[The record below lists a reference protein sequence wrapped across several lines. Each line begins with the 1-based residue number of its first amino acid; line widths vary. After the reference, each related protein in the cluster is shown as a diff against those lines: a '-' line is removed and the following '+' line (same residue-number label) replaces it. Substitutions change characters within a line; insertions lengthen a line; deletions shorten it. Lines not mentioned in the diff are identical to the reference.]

1 MAEVIGYRRVSSAGQ
16 NLDRQ
21 ELPDVTG
28 RVFEEKAT
36 GANRDRPQL
45 YEMIEYVRDGDE
57 VHVHSIDR
65 LARSLR
71 DLEDIVGEIIGKGA
85 SIRFLKEGLH
95 FRPDEKTDPFQKL
108 MFQMLG
114 SFAEFERTLIASRR
128 DEGIAKA
135 KADGKYKGRQNSID
149 HELVYALSSEDA
161 VTADAI
167 AKIMG
172 IGRASV
178 FRIVKKFKEE
188 HPLWLHPVWRAVLF
202 EKLID
207 YEHHDQVPVDQVTN
221 KITVDI
227 FDGVLEPIWDNVKH
241 WLTEVDDHVKGDK
254 GAFDQLY
261 LETMHKSDHF
271 NSLYHEHGPVEF
283 TAARMDYLLDHD
295 TGYQKIAERTGMPL
309 EAIPAIVETHKGKS
323 WKEKY
328 G

>member
-36 GANRDRPQL
+36 GANRDRPALQEL
-45 YEMIEYVRDGDE
+45 ILYVRDGDE

-95 FRPDEKTDPFQKL
+95 FRPDEL
-108 MFQMLG
+108 ILSEANVQMLG

-135 KADGKYKGRQNSID
+135 KAEGKYKGRQNSID
-149 HELVYALSSEDA
+149 LNLSMHCHQKM

-178 FRIVKKFKEE
+178 FGIVKKFKEE
-188 HPLWLHPVWRAVLF
+188 HPMA
-202 EKLID
+202 
-207 YEHHDQVPVDQVTN
+207 TSC
-221 KITVDI
+221 
-227 FDGVLEPIWDNVKH
+227 LE
-241 WLTEVDDHVKGDK
+241 
-254 GAFDQLY
+254 
-261 LETMHKSDHF
+261 S
-271 NSLYHEHGPVEF
+271 S
-283 TAARMDYLLDHD
+283 
-295 TGYQKIAERTGMPL
+295 PL
-309 EAIPAIVETHKGKS
+309 READ
-323 WKEKY
+323 
-328 G
+328 

>member
-135 KADGKYKGRQNSID
+135 KAEGKYKGRQPAIP
-149 HELVYALSSEDA
+149 HEMVYAYSFA
-161 VTADAI
+161 GIKADEI
-167 AKIMG
+167 AKLLG

-178 FRIVKKFKEE
+178 FRIVKKYREE
-188 HPLWLHPVWRAVLF
+188 NPHWLPFEFRYSLVDEMLHHIEQGCGLDEVLEHLDYAFESEVLQPLMPLPKIWSEELLNLCHS
-202 EKLID
+202 EKDLKIHR
-207 YEHHDQVPVDQVTN
+207 EILVEQ
-221 KITVDI
+221 ITV
-227 FDGVLEPIWDNVKH
+227 FDEMYHMNGPIEY
-241 WLTEVDDHVKGDK
+241 T
-254 GAFDQLY
+254 
-261 LETMHKSDHF
+261 
-271 NSLYHEHGPVEF
+271 PR
-283 TAARMDYLLDHD
+283 RMQWLLDHGKGHD
-295 TGYQKIAERTGMPL
+295 VISERTGMPI
-309 EAIPAIVETHKGKS
+309 EAISALIKAHKEQHQS
-323 WKEKY
+323 
-328 G
+328 

>member
-16 NLDRQ
+16 SLDRQ

-36 GANRDRPQL
+36 GANRDRPALQEL
-45 YEMIEYVRDGDE
+45 ILYVRDGDE
-57 VHVHSIDR
+57 VQVHSIDR

-135 KADGKYKGRQNSID
+135 KAEGKYKGRQNSID

-178 FRIVKKFKEE
+178 FRIVKKFKAD
-188 HPLWLHPVWRAVLF
+188 HPSWLHPVWRAVIF

-207 YEHHDQVPVDQVTN
+207 YANHDQVPLDQVTS
-221 KITVDI
+221 KITVNI
-227 FDGVLEPIWDNVKH
+227 CDGVLEPIWDDVKH
-241 WLTEVDDHVKGDK
+241 WLKEVDDYVKGNKD
-254 GAFDQLY
+254 AFDILY
-261 LETMHKSDHF
+261 LATMHKSNYF
-271 NSLYHEHGPVEF
+271 KRLYHENGPVEF
-283 TAARMDYLLDHD
+283 TAARMDYLLDRD
-295 TGYQKIAERTGMPL
+295 SGYQKIAERTGMPL
-309 EAIPAIVETHKGKS
+309 EAIPAIVEAHKGKS

>member
-1 MAEVIGYRRVSSAGQ
+1 MAEVIGYKRVSSASQ

-36 GANRDRPQL
+36 GANRDRPALQEL
-45 YEMIEYVRDGDE
+45 ILYVRDGDE

-85 SIRFLKEGLH
+85 CIRFLKEGLH
-95 FRPDEKTDPFQKL
+95 FRPDEKTDPLQKL

-128 DEGIAKA
+128 EEGIAKA
-135 KADGKYKGRQNSID
+135 KAEGKYKGRQNSID

-167 AKIMG
+167 ANIMG

-178 FRIVKKFKEE
+178 FRIVKKFNKD
-188 HPLWLHPVWRAVLF
+188 HPLWLHPVWRALIY

-207 YEHHDQVPVDQVTN
+207 FVHHDKVPFNQVTS
-221 KITVDI
+221 KVTVDI
-227 FDGVLEPIWDNVKH
+227 FDGVLEPIWDDVEH
-241 WLTEVDDHVKGDK
+241 WLKEVADHIKSNK
-254 GAFDQLY
+254 AAFDELY
-261 LETMHKSDHF
+261 LETMHKRDHF
-271 NSLYHEHGPVEF
+271 NQLYHEHGPVEF
-283 TAARMDYLLDHD
+283 TAARMDYLLDRD
-295 TGYQKIAERTGMPL
+295 SGNQKIAERTGMPL

>member
-135 KADGKYKGRQNSID
+135 KADGKYKGRQNSIY
-149 HELVYALSSEDA
+149 HELVYASSSEDA

-188 HPLWLHPVWRAVLF
+188 HPLWLHPVWRAVIF

-207 YEHHDQVPVDQVTN
+207 YEHHDQVPVDQVTS

-227 FDGVLEPIWDNVKH
+227 FDGVLEPIWDDVKH
-241 WLTEVDDHVKGDK
+241 WLSEVDDHVKGDK
-254 GAFDQLY
+254 SAFDQLY
-261 LETMHKSDHF
+261 LETMHKRDRF
-271 NSLYHEHGPVEF
+271 DKLYHEHGPVEF

-295 TGYQKIAERTGMPL
+295 SGYQKIAERTGMPL